1 MARKDIRKISV
12 ASRKPQGS
20 ENATEMIGKKA
31 YEIYEKN
38 YRKAGRDLNNW
49 LEAEAIILKS
59 AR

>member
-1 MARKDIRKISV
+1 MARKNVLKESQKSEKVMETIR
-12 ASRKPQGS
+12 
-20 ENATEMIGKKA
+20 KKA

-38 YRKAGRDLNNW
+38 GRKAGRDLNNW